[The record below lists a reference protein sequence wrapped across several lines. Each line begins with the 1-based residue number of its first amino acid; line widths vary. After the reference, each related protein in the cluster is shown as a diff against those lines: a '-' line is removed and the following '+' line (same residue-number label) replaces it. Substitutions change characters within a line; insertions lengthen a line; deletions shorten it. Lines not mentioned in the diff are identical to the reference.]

1 MTDNRFS
8 HWLSPFSARR
18 VRASLLTVVLTV
30 VLVSLVACG
39 GMQPATQAPSG
50 GAAAGPSS
58 PATVQPASVPATS
71 VAATASATTVAD
83 ATVAHATVAALA
95 TVETPK
101 VTAVA
106 TVSRVLTA
114 VAPTT
119 VVPTA
124 PAFGVVSGEG
134 EVDLEDFS
142 FRPQVLTVRVGT
154 VVKFSNKDRAV
165 HTVTSDTGLFDS
177 GSLNKGDD
185 YFYTFTQVGE
195 YPYYCAPHGGPGGQG
210 MSGKIVVVP

>member
-71 VAATASATTVAD
+71 VAAT
-83 ATVAHATVAALA
+83 ALA